1 MGVIFRWGIAGG
13 PGGVRTALPAAFCQR
28 RGAKSSLLGG
38 DCFSLNSSE
47 AEHRFIGLLAVQVS
61 LSVK

>member
-1 MGVIFRWGIAGG
+1 M
-13 PGGVRTALPAAFCQR
+13 RTALPAAFCQR